1 MNVLFLFNFEIMK
14 SKGNYMLQRCLVL
27 FVMTIYLLVVS
38 MHIFYLPR
46 TTSFLTNTHS
56 SIFKRKVESI
66 LPNNFLERT
75 DKATFKET
83 AKHQVQTTPVLYLDF
98 LFTEPKVKNPQI
110 NSFLLNFRSF
120 ANHRYSYLSF
130 SAFRI

>member
-1 MNVLFLFNFEIMK
+1 MK
-14 SKGNYMLQRCLVL
+14 SKGNYMLQQCLVL

-46 TTSFLTNTHS
+46 TTSFLTNTHN
-56 SIFKRKVESI
+56 SIFKRKVESV

-83 AKHQVQTTPVLYLDF
+83 VKDLVQTTPVLYLDF
-98 LFTEPKVKNPQI
+98 LFAGLTTKDFQLIYLPV
-110 NSFLLNFRSF
+110 NSQSF
-120 ANHRYSYLSF
+120 YNHRYAYLSF
-130 SAFRI
+130 SIFRI